1 MAYLIASNIVL
12 AACLIVSIITGIKE
26 RKFLIGIIA
35 SRDYADYKLTEN
47 ISGTKREYK
56 TPLKRRA
63 EREKQFDE
71 QE

>member
-1 MAYLIASNIVL
+1 MMYLIASNVVL
-12 AACLIVSIITGIKE
+12 AACLIVSIISGIKE

-35 SRDYADYKLTEN
+35 SKDYTDYKLTEN

-56 TPLKRRA
+56 TPLKRRS
-63 EREKQFDE
+63 EREKQFIE

>member
-1 MAYLIASNIVL
+1 MMYLIASNVVL
-12 AACLIVSIITGIKE
+12 AICLVVSIVAGVKE

-35 SRDYADYKLTEN
+35 SRDYADYKLSEN